1 MLLFVLPSA
10 AASSFGQ
17 PSCHQGSGYQE
28 IVGDF
33 QASSLF
39 GNQLLPPAQALTTPQ
54 YLLIAG
60 KVYFNQ
66 DYTFAPGSD
75 IIFLDNDSGFKI
87 IGNVELTLNGA
98 HLRGCERLWIG
109 VEVLDEGKLTALN
122 STFEDAKTA
131 VLLRNGSIIRITGNT
146 FNKNV
151 CGILA
156 SRSTSGAT
164 TPISIALGSA
174 DGLSGN
180 TFSGDAPL
188 LEAISPAAMASG
200 LINAPSA
207 MTDYPYAGIWLQR
220 VSALSIGHDGYNVN
234 MFHDFGQHQE
244 TGISTRG
251 LISIE
256 SNITVSNAA
265 FDNFGIYDPSFPPN
279 NNVSFAI
286 YALNNVMTPTETTVS
301 SSTFSK
307 CYIDIR
313 TRGTDIK
320 VTGIDSYHAFGS
332 ISASPANSLQN
343 PYICSITDNK
353 IDNFHGVGMQIFLRQ
368 ASGSLNISNNL
379 IADNAQPYTFGLF
392 NRFGIVVENDGPAPE
407 INMNGSRIFNN
418 KLWSRSGFTGRFHGI
433 GIGKM
438 SYLTIE
444 QNSVQEM
451 SSTSALDAFFGIRV
465 LEYPCNGTRVLYNNF
480 KGSGINY
487 PSFAAGTFFSE
498 SINGIF
504 RCNATDKLNTG
515 MAFFDNCDNTDLRE
529 NEFFYHERGLAL
541 GHPNV
546 NVTSGGLVHRIGQQ
560 TNKENRWYGT
570 NSIVEAYA
578 INQASALAS
587 IFEINSSNLNSFF
600 WPFPRK
606 IGTVDDNFTWFLP
619 SPTGPEA
626 DESVVACFLVAPDP
640 KFESRLADNDEMLL
654 AGEYQPPLGYP
665 ALEWE
670 ARWQF
675 ADRLNR
681 NPALQ
686 SISAEAAQYYQDTYN
701 EAYSSL
707 NRTYQGY
714 LNRWQ
719 PESAQAELVQGYMAS
734 LREAVAQRFALDALL
749 SPSPEENTALHQQM
763 QAADSAIAIQTAL
776 LEEAI
781 ELLHMEIDQQMSVLL
796 AGVASIT
803 ATEPYEA
810 DMKEVIEILLSA
822 HLAGGE
828 LTSEQADRVAAI
840 ADKCRYAGGYAVLL
854 ARTFFE
860 QQESYAQDLDCEAAQ
875 LSIAPSSEVPNAS
888 SLRVFPNP
896 ASEALTIQ
904 TGQDFERGTARLFNA
919 QGLLLKQFE
928 LQYRNTS
935 ISVNELGSG
944 MYFLEVQLD
953 GQPKL
958 HKAFI
963 VAK

>member
-60 KVYFNQ
+60 KVTFNQ

-75 IIFLDNDSGFKI
+75 IIFLNNDSGFRI

-98 HLRGCERLWIG
+98 HLRGCERLWVG
-109 VEVLDEGKLTALN
+109 VEVLDEGKLTALS

-131 VLLRNGSIIRITGNT
+131 VLLRNGSIFRITSNT

-156 SRSTSGAT
+156 SRSTSGIT

-180 TFSGDAPL
+180 TFSGDVPL
-188 LEAISPAAMASG
+188 LEAISPAAITSG

-207 MTDYPYAGIWLQR
+207 ITAYPYAGIWLHR
-220 VSALSIGHDGYNVN
+220 VSVLSIGHDDHNVN

-244 TGISTRG
+244 AGISTRG
-251 LISIE
+251 IVSTE
-256 SNITVSNAA
+256 SNIIVSNAA
-265 FDNFGIYDPSFPPN
+265 FDNLGIYDPSFPPN
-279 NNVSFAI
+279 NNEAFAI
-286 YALNNVMTPTETTVS
+286 YARNNAITPTETTVS
-301 SSTFSK
+301 TSTFST

-320 VTGIDSYHAFGS
+320 VTGIASYRAFGS
-332 ISASPANSLQN
+332 IWASPANNLQS
-343 PYICSITDNK
+343 PYICSITDNTI
-353 IDNFHGVGMQIFLRQ
+353 IDYFQGVGMQIFLRQ
-368 ASGSLNISNNL
+368 PSGSLNISNNL
-379 IADNAQPYTFGLF
+379 ISDNDQPDIFGLF
-392 NRFGIVVENDGPAPE
+392 NRFGIVVENDGPDPE
-407 INMNGSRIFNN
+407 INMNGSRIYNN

-451 SSTSALDAFFGIRV
+451 LPTSALDAFFGIRV
-465 LEYPCNGTRVLYNNF
+465 LSFPCNGTRMHYNNF
-480 KGSGINY
+480 KGSGISY

-504 RCNATDKLNTG
+504 RCNATDKLNIG

-529 NEFFYHERGLAL
+529 NEFFFHDRGLAL

-546 NVTSGGLVHRIGQQ
+546 TSGGFVHRIGQQ

-619 SPTGPEA
+619 SPIGPEA
-626 DESVVACFLVAPDP
+626 DESVVACFLVEPEP
-640 KFESRLADNDEMLL
+640 KFESRLADNDERLL

-686 SISAEAAQYYQDTYN
+686 NISAEAAQYYQDTYN

-707 NRTYQGY
+707 NRTYRAY

-749 SPSPEENTALHQQM
+749 SPSPEENAALYQQM

-781 ELLHMEIDQQMSVLL
+781 EMLHTEIDQQVSALL

-803 ATEPYEA
+803 VTEAYEA

-828 LTSEQADRVAAI
+828 LTSEQTARVAAI

-860 QQESYAQDLDCEAAQ
+860 PQDSYAQDLDCEAAQ

-896 ASEALTIQ
+896 ASEALTVQ

-928 LQYRNTS
+928 LQDRNTS
-935 ISVNELGSG
+935 MSVNEFDSG

-963 VAK
+963 VTK